1 MKARSAALVLHGAV
15 QSKGSAD
22 LGPTACPGVLLCAQ
36 RVTEVGG
43 WGGGDLPS

>member
-1 MKARSAALVLHGAV
+1 MKARSAAAVLHGAV

-36 RVTEVGG
+36 RVTGG
-43 WGGGDLPS
+43 ICPVEE